1 MAWPPNFRLLAED
14 GTTTMKTNLRW
25 ALIFTLLAA
34 FAVAWP
40 WQARVTAGDE
50 VDVIVNKANDTG
62 DLSAA
67 DAKKIF
73 MGDKSV
79 WGSGKRVSILMLA
92 PGQSERAV
100 ILKEIYK
107 MSEADYGKYFLQAAF
122 AGRVT
127 APPKDVGSAAQ
138 MKQLVAA
145 NPGAIGYLKKSD
157 VDDSVK
163 VVLKF
168 P

>member
-1 MAWPPNFRLLAED
+1 MGFAIDVSMRRGGRMAVEA
-14 GTTTMKTNLRW
+14 G
-25 ALIFTLLAA
+25 
-34 FAVAWP
+34 VS
-40 WQARVTAGDE
+40 AGDE
-50 VDVIVNKANDTG
+50 VDVIVNKGNDTG
-62 DLSAA
+62 ELSVA

-79 WGSGKRVSILMLA
+79 WGSGKRVTILMLA
-92 PGQSERAV
+92 PGQPERAV

-107 MSEADYGKYFLQAAF
+107 MSESDYGKYFLQAAF
-122 AGRVT
+122 SGRVT
-127 APPKDVGSAAQ
+127 APPKDVGSAGQ
-138 MKQLVAA
+138 MKQLVAG
-145 NPGAIGYLKKSD
+145 NPGAIGYLKKED

>member
-1 MAWPPNFRLLAED
+1 MTRKPLFPLIVCCLA
-14 GTTTMKTNLRW
+14 GFFLW
-25 ALIFTLLAA
+25 LAPRQV
-34 FAVAWP
+34 VA
-40 WQARVTAGDE
+40 QDE
-50 VDVIVNKANDTG
+50 VDVVVNKANSIAE
-62 DLSAA
+62 LSAG

-79 WGSGKRVSILMLA
+79 WPSGKRVTILMMA
-92 PGQSERAV
+92 PGQPERAV

-107 MSEADYGKYFLQAAF
+107 MSDGDYNKYFLQAAF
-122 AGRVT
+122 AGRIT

-138 MKQLVAA
+138 MKQLVGENA
-145 NPGAIGYLKKSD
+145 GAIGYLKKSD

>member
-1 MAWPPNFRLLAED
+1 MTPKIILSLLGGVFA
-14 GTTTMKTNLRW
+14 TS
-25 ALIFTLLAA
+25 LLCLAPHMSVSA
-34 FAVAWP
+34 
-40 WQARVTAGDE
+40 DEE
-50 VDVIVNKANDTG
+50 VDVIVNKANTTG

-79 WGSGKRVSILMLA
+79 WPSGKRVTILMLA
-92 PGQSERAV
+92 PGQAERSKV
-100 ILKEIYK
+100 LHDVYK
-107 MSEADYGKYFLQAAF
+107 MAEGDYSKYFLQAAF
-122 AGRVT
+122 TGRIT

-138 MKQLVAA
+138 MKELVAA
-145 NPGAIGYLKKSD
+145 NPGAIGYLNKAD

-163 VVLKF
+163 VVLKL

>member
-1 MAWPPNFRLLAED
+1 MKIKIRWPVI
-14 GTTTMKTNLRW
+14 
-25 ALIFTLLAA
+25 LILVLV
-34 FAVAWP
+34 AVLIRP
-40 WQARVTAGDE
+40 WQPAVSAGDE
-50 VDVIVNKANDTG
+50 VDVIVSKANSTA

-79 WGSGKRVSILMLA
+79 WPSGKRVTILMLA
-92 PGQSERAV
+92 PGQPERAV

-107 MSEADYGKYFLQAAF
+107 MSEGDFSKYFLQAAF
-122 AGRVT
+122 SGRVT

-138 MKQLVAA
+138 MKQLVAE

>member
-1 MAWPPNFRLLAED
+1 MRI
-14 GTTTMKTNLRW
+14 NLRW
-25 ALIFTLLAA
+25 ALVLSFLCALAA
-34 FAVAWP
+34 VWP

-62 DLSAA
+62 ELALA

-79 WGSGKRVSILMLA
+79 WGSGKRVTILMLA
-92 PGQSERAV
+92 PGQPERAV
-100 ILKEIYK
+100 ILREIYK
-107 MSEADYGKYFLQAAF
+107 MSESDYGKYFLQAAF
-122 AGRVT
+122 SGRVT

-157 VDDSVK
+157 VDDTVK

>member
-1 MAWPPNFRLLAED
+1 
-14 GTTTMKTNLRW
+14 MKKNRRW
-25 ALIFTLLAA
+25 ALLLT
-34 FAVAWP
+34 FVCAVGAGWP
-40 WQARVTAGDE
+40 WQAGVSAGDE
-50 VDVIVNKANDTG
+50 VDVIVNKGNDTG
-62 DLSAA
+62 ELSLA

-79 WGSGKRVSILMLA
+79 WGSGKRVTILMLA
-92 PGQSERAV
+92 PGQPERAV

-107 MSEADYGKYFLQAAF
+107 MSESDYGKYFLQAAF
-122 AGRVT
+122 SGRVT
-127 APPKDVGSAAQ
+127 APPKDVGSAGQ
-138 MKQLVAA
+138 MKQLVAG
-145 NPGAIGYLKKSD
+145 NPGAIGYLKKED